1 MELVHL
7 LKGLSRYH
15 DQESA
20 WALPDRLEPPAQ
32 TKGSGNAGHLQP
44 MPPERRPS
52 LVPSL
57 DSSYSSSS
65 NTNGSFSPQAGAG
78 PHASSTT
85 GTPLTPTL
93 SNGQQSQSPS
103 DISGASKSA
112 TSLVNRGRSYSDA
125 GTNAS
130 SDVGSASYRSVPSLA
145 NRESTRRHAV
155 LLEASNLVLETPIER
170 LATQITKLAW
180 DIFSRMMVSSLRM
193 WTWPGSPFICSAM
206 YSPAYSR
213 ETCCATSW
221 HHATRRTRVPL
232 PSATRPTRFRKRS
245 VSATCLPIGE
255 YRRSEQGLPVPRA
268 LTMFFGYQD
277 GLARHGAE

>member
-1 MELVHL
+1 MLPRLCNVLTRWVEHHPGDFGSPATLQLLENFVDQLFVSTWVHQYAMELVHL
-7 LKGLSRYH
+7 LKSLSRYH

-32 TKGSGNAGHLQP
+32 ARGSGSTAAHLQP
-44 MPPERRPS
+44 VPPERRPS

-65 NTNGSFSPQAGAG
+65 TTNGSFSPQTGAS
-78 PHASSTT
+78 PHGASTT
-85 GTPLTPTL
+85 STPLTPTL

-103 DISGASKSA
+103 DVSGASKSA

-130 SDVGSASYRSVPSLA
+130 SDVGSASYRSAPSLA
-145 NRESTRRHAV
+145 SRESTRRHAV

-180 DIFSRMMVSSLRM
+180 DIFSRMTVSGLRM
-193 WTWPGSPFICSAM
+193 
-206 YSPAYSR
+206 
-213 ETCCATSW
+213 
-221 HHATRRTRVPL
+221 
-232 PSATRPTRFRKRS
+232 
-245 VSATCLPIGE
+245 
-255 YRRSEQGLPVPRA
+255 
-268 LTMFFGYQD
+268 
-277 GLARHGAE
+277 